1 MISLVQLQQSGDDV
15 SCLVDAL
22 LKVAQTQNAHQNEW
36 SVNGAAFIIIAIFG
50 FIIFGSVFGLLIR
63 SILNQQKQMT
73 LRFLGNSDLLAKF
86 QESFDKN
93 TQVLCQVSDFLKD
106 LEVSDLE
113 NAKKE
118 TTNEQLHC
126 VAKELL
132 NAYKFR
138 MSVEVQRII
147 EVNNI
152 IDKEKTKQKIE
163 NLLINLHTR
172 CIQNFNAFNYR
183 GNKVGDLIDNNN
195 WRIQQYGLIYD
206 YIYNENRD
214 LNKFYNDLDLIFDS
228 IFNEIRK
235 KVDF

>member
-1 MISLVQLQQSGDDV
+1 MTNSVLQLQEDPTA
-15 SCLVDAL
+15 LIDAL
-22 LKVAQTQNAHQNEW
+22 IKVAETQNNHQNEW
-36 SVNGAAFIIIAIFG
+36 SINGAAFIVVAIFG

-73 LRFLGNSDLLAKF
+73 LRFLGNSDLLTKF
-86 QESFDKN
+86 QASFDKN
-93 TQVLCQVSDFLKD
+93 TEILNQVSDFLK
-106 LEVSDLE
+106 EVELTNSE

-118 TTNEQLHC
+118 TTTEQLHC
-126 VAKELL
+126 AVKEFL

-138 MSVEVQRII
+138 MAVEVQKII
-147 EVNNI
+147 DVNNI
-152 IDKEKTKQKIE
+152 TNKEKTKQKIE

-172 CIQNFNAFNYR
+172 CIQNFNAFNFR
-183 GNKVGDLIDNNN
+183 GSKVGDLIDNNN
-195 WRIQQYGLIYD
+195 WRITQYGLIYD
-206 YIYNENRD
+206 YIYNDNRD